1 MTRTSSKKN
10 RVFQHSRARKT
21 FPLSYSVVLIQDGSG
36 KIMGAVAAN
45 RDIPTLKSSAS
56 MIASDRQLL

>member
-1 MTRTSSKKN
+1 MNKLFAVRIYP
-10 RVFQHSRARKT
+10 F
-21 FPLSYSVVLIQDGSG
+21 QDGSG

-45 RDIPTLKSSAS
+45 RDIPALKSSAS